1 MSAARSASL
10 AKRGATFTKPFA
22 SDTPARA
29 GAVWPMRLTSIGPL
43 RLGLL
48 GMGLS
53 VYLSRGGRGRPR
65 PPANA
70 PERRAT
76 LCDMRTVTHREMRNQ
91 SGDILR
97 HVADGETIQVTNNGQ
112 VAALIV
118 PPGTDPLA
126 DLVSRGQ
133 VRVARTTPSSLR
145 SIVRRKGT
153 ADSQAIVADV
163 RGRW

>member
-1 MSAARSASL
+1 M
-10 AKRGATFTKPFA
+10 K
-22 SDTPARA
+22 
-29 GAVWPMRLTSIGPL
+29 
-43 RLGLL
+43 
-48 GMGLS
+48 
-53 VYLSRGGRGRPR
+53 
-65 PPANA
+65 
-70 PERRAT
+70 
-76 LCDMRTVTHREMRNQ
+76 TVTHREMRNQ

-97 HVADGETIQVTNNGQ
+97 RVADGETIQVTNNGQ

-133 VRVARTTPSSLR
+133 VRVARTHPSSLR

-153 ADSQAIVADV
+153 VDSQRIVADA

>member
-1 MSAARSASL
+1 
-10 AKRGATFTKPFA
+10 
-22 SDTPARA
+22 
-29 GAVWPMRLTSIGPL
+29 
-43 RLGLL
+43 
-48 GMGLS
+48 
-53 VYLSRGGRGRPR
+53 
-65 PPANA
+65 
-70 PERRAT
+70 
-76 LCDMRTVTHREMRNQ
+76 MRNQ

-97 HVADGETIQVTNNGQ
+97 HVAAGETIRVTNNGQ

-133 VRVARTTPSSLR
+133 VREARTSPSSLR
-145 SIVRRKGT
+145 LIVRRKGA

>member
-1 MSAARSASL
+1 
-10 AKRGATFTKPFA
+10 
-22 SDTPARA
+22 
-29 GAVWPMRLTSIGPL
+29 
-43 RLGLL
+43 
-48 GMGLS
+48 
-53 VYLSRGGRGRPR
+53 
-65 PPANA
+65 
-70 PERRAT
+70 
-76 LCDMRTVTHREMRNQ
+76 MRTVTHREMRNQ

-97 HVADGETIQVTNNGQ
+97 RVADGETIQVTNNGQ

-133 VRVARTTPSSLR
+133 VRVARNSTSSLQ

-153 ADSQAIVADV
+153 ADSRAIVADV

>member
-1 MSAARSASL
+1 VGLLSGQHDVIVPTMLGHNGGQLPSRRPASIEHL
-10 AKRGATFTKPFA
+10 VDGLE
-22 SDTPARA
+22 
-29 GAVWPMRLTSIGPL
+29 RLL
-43 RLGLL
+43 DELGLSKAHL
-48 GMGLS
+48 AGN
-53 VYLSRGGRGRPR
+53 SR
-65 PPANA
+65 PALC
-70 PERRAT
+70 AT

-91 SGDILR
+91 SGAILR
-97 HVADGETIQVTNNGQ
+97 RVADGETIQVTNNGQ

-133 VRVARTTPSSLR
+133 VRVARNSTSSLR

-153 ADSQAIVADV
+153 ADSQTIVADV

>member
-1 MSAARSASL
+1 MQL
-10 AKRGATFTKPFA
+10 A
-22 SDTPARA
+22 
-29 GAVWPMRLTSIGPL
+29 M
-43 RLGLL
+43 
-48 GMGLS
+48 
-53 VYLSRGGRGRPR
+53 
-65 PPANA
+65 
-70 PERRAT
+70 RAT

-97 HVADGETIQVTNNGQ
+97 QVADGETIRVTNNGQ

-133 VRVARTTPSSLR
+133 VRVARTSPSSLR
-145 SIVRRKGT
+145 LIVRRKGT

>member
-1 MSAARSASL
+1 
-10 AKRGATFTKPFA
+10 
-22 SDTPARA
+22 
-29 GAVWPMRLTSIGPL
+29 
-43 RLGLL
+43 
-48 GMGLS
+48 
-53 VYLSRGGRGRPR
+53 
-65 PPANA
+65 
-70 PERRAT
+70 
-76 LCDMRTVTHREMRNQ
+76 MRTVTHREMRNQ

-133 VRVARTTPSSLR
+133 VRVARTPPSSLR